1 MAITTTD
8 LTLEEKAINSIRT
21 LSMDAVQ
28 AANSG
33 HPGLPLG
40 AAAMAYVLWQEYL
53 THNPRDPEWFD
64 RDRFVLSAGHGSM
77 LLYSLLHLTGYD
89 VSLDDVKAFRKLGSA
104 TPGHPERGHT
114 PGVELT
120 TGPLGQGLANGVG
133 LAMAEK
139 FLAAKYNRP
148 DHEIIDHY
156 TYGIVS
162 DGDIMEGVAFE
173 GAAIAGTLKLGK
185 LIYLYDSNHMT
196 LAASANVTL
205 GEDVP
210 ARFEA
215 MGWHTLSIDG
225 MNTDEVRAALDA
237 AREETERPTLICAR
251 TTIGYGSPNKAG
263 TFGVHGSPLGP
274 DEVIATKENLG
285 IPTEPAFYV
294 PDEAG
299 SHFHEA
305 LDRGSE
311 SQAQWRMRWDSYR
324 SAFPEEAAELAGA
337 INGDLPD
344 GWDAD
349 IPTWKAGDKD
359 IATRKA
365 SGEVMN
371 AFFEKLPTFIG
382 GSADLNPS
390 TNTVLNDGGDFMPP
404 ETADHDDTQGASG
417 GPWNYTGRNIH
428 FGIREHGM
436 AAIVNGMAAHGG
448 VIPFGATFL
457 VFSDYL
463 RPSVRLA
470 ALSRYKSIFVFT
482 HDSVAV
488 GEDGPTHEPVEHVM
502 SMRIIPKL
510 TVLRPAD
517 ANETA
522 EAWKIAIESDTA
534 SVLVL
539 SRQDLPILDRSGSEG
554 DTRNGGYTLVDADGD
569 PEVVLL
575 ATGSE
580 VSLAVTARDLL
591 AEHGVSARVVS
602 LPSWE
607 LFDAQDEGYRRFV
620 LGPVGTAR
628 VSVEAGTTIGWAR
641 YTGENSA
648 HVGIDR
654 FGASGPGTEVLKWL
668 GFTTE
673 HVAATTLR
681 LLGKTDDADEIDHE
695 YLSGHT
701 TSDQPAGDEGHS

>member
-1 MAITTTD
+1 
-8 LTLEEKAINSIRT
+8 
-21 LSMDAVQ
+21 
-28 AANSG
+28 
-33 HPGLPLG
+33 
-40 AAAMAYVLWQEYL
+40 
-53 THNPRDPEWFD
+53 
-64 RDRFVLSAGHGSM
+64 
-77 LLYSLLHLTGYD
+77 
-89 VSLDDVKAFRKLGSA
+89 
-104 TPGHPERGHT
+104 
-114 PGVELT
+114 
-120 TGPLGQGLANGVG
+120 
-133 LAMAEK
+133 
-139 FLAAKYNRP
+139 
-148 DHEIIDHY
+148 
-156 TYGIVS
+156 
-162 DGDIMEGVAFE
+162 
-173 GAAIAGTLKLGK
+173 
-185 LIYLYDSNHMT
+185 
-196 LAASANVTL
+196 
-205 GEDVP
+205 
-210 ARFEA
+210 
-215 MGWHTLSIDG
+215 
-225 MNTDEVRAALDA
+225 
-237 AREETERPTLICAR
+237 
-251 TTIGYGSPNKAG
+251 
-263 TFGVHGSPLGP
+263 
-274 DEVIATKENLG
+274 
-285 IPTEPAFYV
+285 
-294 PDEAG
+294 
-299 SHFHEA
+299 
-305 LDRGSE
+305 
-311 SQAQWRMRWDSYR
+311 
-324 SAFPEEAAELAGA
+324 
-337 INGDLPD
+337 
-344 GWDAD
+344 
-349 IPTWKAGDKD
+349 
-359 IATRKA
+359 
-365 SGEVMN
+365 
-371 AFFEKLPTFIG
+371 
-382 GSADLNPS
+382 
-390 TNTVLNDGGDFMPP
+390 MPP

-417 GPWNYTGRNIH
+417 GPWNYTGRNVH

-539 SRQDLPILDRSGSEG
+539 SRQDLPILDRSGAEG

-569 PEVVLL
+569 PDVVLL

-607 LFDAQDEGYRRFV
+607 LFDAQDEGYRRSV
-620 LGPVGTAR
+620 LGPVGAAR

-673 HVAATTLR
+673 HVAATALR